1 MSESVEKLSHADAG
15 IKTSNFYNQTKL
27 KAFSKLIKTRADQFN
42 SKSSPI
48 QVIKQSTKPPGK
60 LSEKQKNCQKDSP
73 MSGKGSGLKH
83 KTKNVV
89 SDFERLTNIKASD
102 IIDLHVG
109 KRTLRKVDGKDIE
122 PERKCKK
129 IKLDLNKNFPCKE
142 TCLSQRKLFTK
153 VKSNKE
159 ECFEKQKVNG
169 GDDLNAANNTVSL
182 NMNGNTLVSHEKDL
196 SENSNL
202 YKNDLINL
210 SDSEESLDKTD
221 QNGTELHGSCSNDKT
236 VLSSSRQ
243 ENTVFIEDS
252 ETAIF
257 ASPISCCLSDETE
270 LSQSNGTSHDSPII
284 TRKAKSQRNA
294 SLDAFVIKEKT
305 RTSNIS
311 EKLKDSGFHEPFTI
325 VGEMSLQED
334 KNCSSRETSPLL
346 FSQSGFSGSA
356 RSESA
361 SPECQ
366 SSITKYFTPVG
377 KSNSIAAVL
386 KNNNVSPSSDK
397 KGKWQRKGRYPE
409 IKSIYTG

>member
-1 MSESVEKLSHADAG
+1 MSEGVEKLSHAEAG

-27 KAFSKLIKTRADQFN
+27 KAFSVLIKTRADQFN
-42 SKSSPI
+42 AKSSPI

-60 LSEKQKNCQKDSP
+60 LSKKQKNCQKDSP
-73 MSGKGSGLKH
+73 MSAKGSGLKR
-83 KTKNVV
+83 KTKDVV
-89 SDFERLTNIKASD
+89 SDFERLTNCKASD
-102 IIDLHVG
+102 ITDLHIG
-109 KRTLRKVDGKDIE
+109 KQTLGKMDGKAIE
-122 PERKCKK
+122 QGRKCKK
-129 IKLDLNKNFPCKE
+129 IKLDLNKNFPCQE

-153 VKSNKE
+153 VKPNE
-159 ECFEKQKVNG
+159 RECFQRQKVNG
-169 GDDLNAANNTVSL
+169 SDDLNAVDNTVSL
-182 NMNGNTLVSHEKDL
+182 NMNDNNLVSHEKNL
-196 SENSNL
+196 TENSNL
-202 YKNDLINL
+202 CKNDLINL
-210 SDSEESLDKTD
+210 SDSEESLDETD
-221 QNGTELHGSCSNDKT
+221 QKRTELRGSCCNNKT
-236 VLSSSRQ
+236 VLTSSRQ

-252 ETAIF
+252 ETDIF

-284 TRKAKSQRNA
+284 TRKAKSQRNG

-305 RTSNIS
+305 RTSSIS
-311 EKLKDSGFHEPFTI
+311 EKVKDSGFHEPFTI

-346 FSQSGFSGSA
+346 FSQSSFSGSA

-409 IKSIYTG
+409 IKFIYTG